1 MDKAVI
7 TLGHEPELCVA
18 ELLQDA
24 AGGASSVTALILAFR
39 VRILVWDNYLQERCK
54 GFRFILLAK
63 E

>member
-18 ELLQDA
+18 ELLDA

-39 VRILVWDNYLQERCK
+39 VCTLVWDNHLQERCK
-54 GFRFILLAK
+54 GFHFILLAK
-63 E
+63 G